1 MKQNIYDNS
10 TFFKDYINLR
20 ESGITYNDFIEQ
32 PAIKSMISNL
42 KGKSVLDL
50 GCGDGHFSKYC
61 VENGAEKV
69 IGVDISNN
77 MIERA
82 NKINKDNNIEF
93 VCLPMEDLNLANQKF
108 DLIISSLSIHYV
120 EDYRTL
126 IRKIN
131 GLLKNN
137 GEFIFSTEHPIATAR
152 KGSNHWIKNEE
163 GNKLHWALDNYQEEG
178 IREHDWVVDGVVVYH
193 RTISTLINT
202 LIEGG
207 LVLDK
212 IIEPQS
218 ISTGLEQMPNLINEK
233 RRPSFIIIKSK
244 KQNKTD

>member
-1 MKQNIYDNS
+1 MKQNIYDNP
-10 TFFKDYINLR
+10 TFFKDYTTLR
-20 ESGITYNDFIEQ
+20 ESGVTYNDFVEQ
-32 PAIKSMISNL
+32 PAIKSIMPSL
-42 KGKSVLDL
+42 QGKSVLDL

-61 VENGAEKV
+61 IENGAESV

-82 NKINKDNNIEF
+82 KKLNQDDNIEF
-93 VCLPMEDLNLANQKF
+93 MCIPMEDLRLTNQEF

-120 EDYRTL
+120 EDYPTM
-126 IRKIN
+126 IQKIN
-131 GLLKNN
+131 GLLKKG

-152 KGSNHWIKNEE
+152 KGSNHWIKTEE

-178 IREHDWVVDGVVVYH
+178 LREHDWFVDGVVIYH

-202 LIEGG
+202 LIEHG
-207 LVLDK
+207 LTLDK

-218 ISTGLEQMPNLINEK
+218 TLTGIKQMPKLINEK
-233 RRPSFIIIKSK
+233 RRPSFIIIKSFK
-244 KQNKTD
+244 AK

>member
-1 MKQNIYDNS
+1 MKQNIYDDS
-10 TFFKDYINLR
+10 TFFKDYITLR

-152 KGSNHWIKNEE
+152 KGNNHWIKNEE

-178 IREHDWVVDGVVVYH
+178 EREHDWVADGVVVYH

-218 ISTGLEQMPNLINEK
+218 ILTGLEQMPNLINEK

>member
-93 VCLPMEDLNLANQKF
+93 VCLPIED
-108 DLIISSLSIHYV
+108 
-120 EDYRTL
+120 
-126 IRKIN
+126 
-131 GLLKNN
+131 
-137 GEFIFSTEHPIATAR
+137 
-152 KGSNHWIKNEE
+152 
-163 GNKLHWALDNYQEEG
+163 
-178 IREHDWVVDGVVVYH
+178 
-193 RTISTLINT
+193 
-202 LIEGG
+202 
-207 LVLDK
+207 
-212 IIEPQS
+212 
-218 ISTGLEQMPNLINEK
+218 
-233 RRPSFIIIKSK
+233 
-244 KQNKTD
+244 